1 MDAGEKGACSSK
13 EAFLFLNND
22 MQVEI
27 LQQGA
32 RGISPQA
39 LNILIRVWRHKLI
52 PPCTKTFTWRLIR
65 RALAIGQR
73 AGNLSSKIQKECSVY
88 NMTEND
94 SHLFFHCSFARAVWF
109 SGTSPLITSQLPQ
122 EQDGVQEIL
131 SAIIT
136 PETTYDELQRILTI
150 LWYIW
155 KARNDARFN
164 NKKWSILQVH
174 FAVAAD
180 MKLTIPEANGNMDE
194 NHQNLEDAVRPNT
207 STSGANRVQG
217 MLEHWM
223 ADVCRTNDQSLNH
236 TQQDTILS
244 FAGNAEDG
252 RAQNGNQMMCL
263 PGPPHYKAL
272 LPAILPGTR
281 CYADA
286 STAPDI
292 TLQVSRS
299 AGLGI
304 FIVNGHTSTTST
316 IYVKAVMGSCN
327 IVIMAEAAALAL
339 GAQILKALNV
349 QQPFFLSDNQQL
361 VTFFNGDH
369 INPPY
374 WDIKPFT

>member
-1 MDAGEKGACSSK
+1 
-13 EAFLFLNND
+13 
-22 MQVEI
+22 
-27 LQQGA
+27 
-32 RGISPQA
+32 
-39 LNILIRVWRHKLI
+39 
-52 PPCTKTFTWRLIR
+52 
-65 RALAIGQR
+65 
-73 AGNLSSKIQKECSVY
+73 
-88 NMTEND
+88 
-94 SHLFFHCSFARAVWF
+94 
-109 SGTSPLITSQLPQ
+109 
-122 EQDGVQEIL
+122 
-131 SAIIT
+131 
-136 PETTYDELQRILTI
+136 
-150 LWYIW
+150 
-155 KARNDARFN
+155 
-164 NKKWSILQVH
+164 
-174 FAVAAD
+174 
-180 MKLTIPEANGNMDE
+180 
-194 NHQNLEDAVRPNT
+194 
-207 STSGANRVQG
+207 
-217 MLEHWM
+217 M

-281 CYADA
+281 CYADS

-299 AGLGI
+299 AGLGM

-327 IVIMAEAAALAL
+327 TVIMVEAAALAL

-374 WDIKPFT
+374 WDIKPFTQAFINISSAIGGKIFKVDRNLNTTAHVLASQAYHYNHATANNIQFTCTVVT